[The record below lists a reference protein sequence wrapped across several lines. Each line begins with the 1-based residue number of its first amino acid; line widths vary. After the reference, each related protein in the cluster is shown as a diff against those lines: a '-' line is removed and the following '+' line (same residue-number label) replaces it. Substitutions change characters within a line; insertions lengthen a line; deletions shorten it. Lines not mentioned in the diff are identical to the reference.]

1 MKKIVSI
8 LMLLLLTLVSQTAI
22 AQQNGQQKDQEKDKS
37 QGKSV
42 KQLTKSFV
50 DYIGK
55 NNSNT
60 SNLAQKRSS
69 RPATVTRDSISVE
82 DENSF
87 EDEFSSFRKRAFR
100 EYESFRDE
108 ANAEYAEF
116 MEKAWKWFTPS
127 PAKPKPK
134 DEEVPPVILDENE
147 QEKPVESK
155 PIVIKEAI
163 TPPVAEP
170 QPKPVSPIPEQP
182 SVVPAPKPVIP
193 NISNIPQPVITP
205 KVEPKPEPDV
215 TPKEEPKTDPAPVT
229 VPVPAP
235 APDEHYKTFTCFGTE
250 MKVRFEDDQT
260 FRIARLTEKEVASTW
275 KKLAT
280 KDYNNLIRDCLLLRV
295 EHQLSDWAYL
305 HMLHNMGEACVGSGN
320 EGVLLAAFV
329 YCQSGYKMRLAFA
342 TDKLVLLYASK
353 HFIYGHEYFWIDG
366 EYYYPFKGEG
376 KMQVCEAS
384 FPQEKALSLWVP
396 TDQKFQVEL
405 TPERLLVSRRY
416 EDVQAKIS
424 VNKNLIDFY
433 ETYPTSNLEENFML
447 RWVMYANTPMDETVK
462 QQLYPQLREELKG
475 YSELEA
481 MERLLNWVQTG
492 FVYEY
497 DEKVWGDDRAFF
509 AEETLYYPYCD
520 CEDRSIMLSRL
531 VRDLLGLKCVLVYY
545 PGHLAMAVHFNEDV
559 KGDYF
564 ELNGERFVVADPTFI
579 NARVGRTMTGM
590 NSAEATVILL
600 Q

>member
-8 LMLLLLTLVSQTAI
+8 LILLLLTFVCQTVV
-22 AQQNGQQKDQEKDKS
+22 AQQTNQQKDKDKGK
-37 QGKSV
+37 GKST

-69 RPATVTRDSISVE
+69 RPATVTRDSISIE

-108 ANAEYAEF
+108 ANAEYAQF
-116 MEKAWKWFTPS
+116 MEQAWKWFSPQ

-134 DEEVPPVILDENE
+134 DEEIPPVVLDEKE
-147 QEKPVESK
+147 QDQPIESK
-155 PIVIKEAI
+155 PIVIKETV
-163 TPPVAEP
+163 TPPTPEP

-182 SVVPAPKPVIP
+182 SDVPA
-193 NISNIPQPVITP
+193 PQPVIVQPVVTP
-205 KVEPKPEPDV
+205 KTE
-215 TPKEEPKTDPAPVT
+215 PKEEPVPAPVL
-229 VPVPAP
+229 
-235 APDEHYKTFTCFGTE
+235 DEHYKTFTCFGTE
-250 MKVRFEDDQT
+250 MKVRFEDDQS
-260 FRIARLTEKEVASTW
+260 FRIARLTEKEVANTW

-305 HMLHNMGEACVGSGN
+305 NMLFDMGKACVGSDN
-320 EGVLLAAFV
+320 EATMLAAFV
-329 YCQSGYKMRLAFA
+329 YCQSGYKMRLAFGG
-342 TDKLVLLYASK
+342 DKLRLLYASK
-353 HFIYGHEYFWIDG
+353 HFIYGQDYFWIDG
-366 EYYYPFKGEG
+366 DYYYPFGSCDG
-376 KMQVCEAS
+376 KMQICEAS
-384 FPQEKALSLWVP
+384 FPQEKPLSLWVP
-396 TDQKFQVEL
+396 TEQKFQVSL
-405 TPERLLVSRRY
+405 TPERLLQSRRY
-416 EDVQAKIS
+416 EDVQAKVC

-433 ETYPTSNLEENFML
+433 ETYPTSSLEENFML
-447 RWVMYANTPMDETVK
+447 RWAMYANTPMDATVK
-462 QQLYPQLREELKG
+462 QQLYPVLREELKG

-497 DEKVWGDDRAFF
+497 DENVWGNDRAFF
-509 AEETLYYPYCD
+509 AEETLFYPYCD

-564 ELNGERFVVADPTFI
+564 ELNGQRFVVTDPTFI

-590 NSAEATVILL
+590 DSSQATVILL
-600 Q
+600 E